1 MTRTYFKTH
10 LVHHCFSP
18 EIYDASALLPQA
30 KLREERFPALT
41 KLHKKALEQKCSC
54 RYFVST
60 EEAEQLKDER
70 LAVPLID
77 NRGDRSFE
85 TIHLV
90 VTLATKTPRSP
101 TIEKAHIERAVFSDN
116 GKFMQQMESE
126 DFARFDPYR
135 DIEIEERM
143 MMFDNT
149 IRDKLLEMKKASD
162 RLGVLKGRTAY
173 RIEDK
178 IQEMADKIKLSIWTE
193 DLFYGEPVLLFI
205 GSDQRTSVGV
215 YVNALDKEAE

>member
-1 MTRTYFKTH
+1 
-10 LVHHCFSP
+10 
-18 EIYDASALLPQA
+18 
-30 KLREERFPALT
+30 
-41 KLHKKALEQKCSC
+41 
-54 RYFVST
+54 
-60 EEAEQLKDER
+60 
-70 LAVPLID
+70 
-77 NRGDRSFE
+77 
-85 TIHLV
+85 
-90 VTLATKTPRSP
+90 
-101 TIEKAHIERAVFSDN
+101 
-116 GKFMQQMESE
+116 MESE